1 MKRSFI
7 KAAVTIVSVLAFVLV
22 RALYDS
28 EKLTEPIIGYS
39 EAVTQIPLDSMW
51 EETAQTEETTQTPKT
66 QTITTVSTL
75 DNTSR
80 ISEPTETVT
89 TEPQT
94 YTSEISEISDVSPKA
109 EQKELI
115 NINTATAEELK
126 QLNGIGD
133 VIAARIVEYA
143 QTIGFNSIEDIKNVK
158 GIGDKKFDNIKD
170 KITV

>member
-1 MKRSFI
+1 MKKSFI

-22 RALYDS
+22 ISLYDS
-28 EKLTEPIIGYS
+28 EKLAEPIIGYS
-39 EAVTQIPLDSMW
+39 EAITQIPLNSMW
-51 EETAQTEETTQTPKT
+51 EETAQTEETTQTSAT

-75 DNTSR
+75 ESTSQV
-80 ISEPTETVT
+80 SEPTETVT
-89 TEPQT
+89 AEQQT
-94 YTSEISEISDVSPKA
+94 YSSEISETSQTA
-109 EQKELI
+109 EQDELI

-126 QLNGIGD
+126 QLKGIGD

>member
-1 MKRSFI
+1 MKKSFI
-7 KAAVTIVSVLAFVLV
+7 KAAVAIVSVLAFVLV
-22 RALYDS
+22 ISLYDS
-28 EKLTEPIIGYS
+28 EKLSEPIIGYS

-51 EETAQTEETTQTPKT
+51 EETAQTEETTQTFQT

-75 DNTSR
+75 ESTSQV
-80 ISEPTETVT
+80 SEPTETVT
-89 TEPQT
+89 AEQQA
-94 YTSEISEISDVSPKA
+94 YSSEISETSQTA
-109 EQKELI
+109 EQDELI

>member
-1 MKRSFI
+1 MKKSFI
-7 KAAVTIVSVLAFVLV
+7 KAAAAIVSVLAFVLV
-22 RALYDS
+22 ISLYDS
-28 EKLTEPIIGYS
+28 EKLAEPIIGYS

-51 EETAQTEETTQTPKT
+51 EETAQTEETTQTSET
-66 QTITTVSTL
+66 QTITTVSAPESTP
-75 DNTSR
+75 R
-80 ISEPTETVT
+80 IAEPTETVT
-89 TEPQT
+89 TKQQT
-94 YTSEISEISDVSPKA
+94 YTSEISETSPKL
-109 EQKELI
+109 EQNELI
-115 NINTATAEELK
+115 NINTATADELK

>member
-22 RALYDS
+22 ISLYDS
-28 EKLTEPIIGYS
+28 EKLAEPIIGYS

-66 QTITTVSTL
+66 QTITAVSTI

-89 TEPQT
+89 TEQQT
-94 YTSEISEISDVSPKA
+94 YTSEISEMSPKA
-109 EQKELI
+109 EQNELI
-115 NINTATAEELK
+115 NINIATAEELK

-158 GIGDKKFDNIKD
+158 GIGDKKYDNIKD

>member
-1 MKRSFI
+1 MKKSFI
-7 KAAVTIVSVLAFVLV
+7 KAAAAIVSVLAFVLIIS
-22 RALYDS
+22 LYDS
-28 EKLTEPIIGYS
+28 EKLAEPIIGYS

-51 EETAQTEETTQTPKT
+51 EETAQTEETAQSSET
-66 QTITTVSTL
+66 QTITTVSASESI
-75 DNTSR
+75 SR
-80 ISEPTETVT
+80 ISEHTETVAA
-89 TEPQT
+89 EQPT
-94 YTSEISEISDVSPKA
+94 YTSEISETPPKA
-109 EQKELI
+109 EQNELI

>member
-22 RALYDS
+22 ISLYDS
-28 EKLTEPIIGYS
+28 EKLAEPIIGYS

-66 QTITTVSTL
+66 QTITTVSTI

-89 TEPQT
+89 TEQQT
-94 YTSEISEISDVSPKA
+94 YSPKA
-109 EQKELI
+109 EQNELI

-158 GIGDKKFDNIKD
+158 GIGDKKYDNIKD

>member
-1 MKRSFI
+1 
-7 KAAVTIVSVLAFVLV
+7 
-22 RALYDS
+22 
-28 EKLTEPIIGYS
+28 
-39 EAVTQIPLDSMW
+39 MW

-66 QTITTVSTL
+66 QTITTVSTI

-89 TEPQT
+89 TEQQT
-94 YTSEISEISDVSPKA
+94 YSPKA
-109 EQKELI
+109 EQNELI

-158 GIGDKKFDNIKD
+158 GIGDKKYDNIKD

>member
-22 RALYDS
+22 LYDS
-28 EKLTEPIIGYS
+28 EKLAEPIIGYS

-80 ISEPTETVT
+80 ISEPT
-89 TEPQT
+89 
-94 YTSEISEISDVSPKA
+94 
-109 EQKELI
+109 
-115 NINTATAEELK
+115 
-126 QLNGIGD
+126 
-133 VIAARIVEYA
+133 
-143 QTIGFNSIEDIKNVK
+143 
-158 GIGDKKFDNIKD
+158 
-170 KITV
+170 

>member
-22 RALYDS
+22 ISLYDS
-28 EKLTEPIIGYS
+28 EKLAEPIIGYS

-89 TEPQT
+89 TEQQT
-94 YTSEISEISDVSPKA
+94 YTSEILEISDVSPKA

>member
-22 RALYDS
+22 ISLYDS
-28 EKLTEPIIGYS
+28 EKLAEPVIGYS

-51 EETAQTEETTQTPKT
+51 EETAQTEETTQTSET
-66 QTITTVSTL
+66 QTITTVSAQESTP
-75 DNTSR
+75 R
-80 ISEPTETVT
+80 IPEPTKTVAA
-89 TEPQT
+89 EQPT
-94 YTSEISEISDVSPKA
+94 YTSEISETSPKV
-109 EQKELI
+109 EQNELI
-115 NINTATAEELK
+115 NINTATADELK

>member
-7 KAAVTIVSVLAFVLV
+7 KSAAAIVSVLAFVLV
-22 RALYDS
+22 ISLYDS
-28 EKLTEPIIGYS
+28 EKLAEPIIGYS

-51 EETAQTEETTQTPKT
+51 EETAQTEETAQSSET
-66 QTITTVSTL
+66 QTITTVSAPES
-75 DNTSR
+75 TSQ
-80 ISEPTETVT
+80 ISEHTETIPA
-89 TEPQT
+89 EQQT
-94 YTSEISEISDVSPKA
+94 YSSEISETSQTA
-109 EQKELI
+109 EQNELI